1 MRYTPPGVRRSC
13 LLPVAALLLAIFPGL
28 ATAQTQ
34 APPRLEFGGYVQ
46 TQYEN
51 KTEDGVTEDR
61 VLFRRIMLDV
71 TGRLIEGWLG
81 RVQADLAPATEG
93 DGITVKDAWLRYTGL
108 DDRGLTITIGNQKLP
123 FSRSVLTSSSRRGL
137 AERPLASERGFGS
150 PGRSLSVKA
159 DGRLAEAV
167 RWSVA
172 VASVHH
178 RPDADQL
185 RLDGRAEAE
194 DDWNQGPFVNGRI
207 EWHPRGTVP
216 LEQGAFDVRDFR
228 YTVAAAT
235 YYWRNDGDRNIYTD
249 DDEHALDAEAVDL
262 QDAVGFEL
270 SGAIRAPRTSIDIE
284 FQRVSGSTV
293 DNAFTGGIYKDG
305 STRLY
310 KSGFEA
316 GYMVI
321 PPRLEVLGGFA
332 TLAIRDRDAI
342 AYQPAVGLAWY
353 LAQHRLK
360 FQFMHREE
368 FNAVG
373 ISGARARA
381 TFAQAQFAF

>member
-1 MRYTPPGVRRSC
+1 VRRSS
-13 LLPVAALLLAIFPGL
+13 LWPAVGLLLVFSPRFAI
-28 ATAQTQ
+28 AQTQ
-34 APPRLEFGGYVQ
+34 PPPRLEFGGYVQ

-51 KTEDGVTEDR
+51 TTEDGVTEDR

-81 RVQADLAPATEG
+81 RVQVDLAPATEG
-93 DGITVKDAWLRYTGL
+93 NGITVKDAWLRYTGF
-108 DDRGLTITIGNQKLP
+108 DDRGLSVMIGNQKLP
-123 FSRSVLTSSSRRGL
+123 YSRSVLTSSSRRGL
-137 AERPLASERGFGS
+137 VERLPVGDRAFGS
-150 PGRSLSVKA
+150 PGRALSIKV
-159 DGRLAEAV
+159 DGRLDGDL
-167 RWSVA
+167 RWAVA

-178 RPDADQL
+178 RPDADQI

-228 YTVAAAT
+228 YTIAAAS

-249 DDEHALDAEAVDL
+249 EDGHALDADAVDL

-270 SGAIRAPRTSIDIE
+270 SGAIRVPRTSVDIE
-284 FQRVSGSTV
+284 FQRVSGTTV
-293 DNAFTGGIYKDG
+293 DSTFTGGIYSDG

-321 PPRLEVLGGFA
+321 PPRFEVLGSFA
-332 TLAIRDRDAI
+332 TLAIRDRDAV

-353 LAQHRLK
+353 FAQHRLK
-360 FQFMHREE
+360 FQVMHRED
-368 FNAVG
+368 FNAMG
-373 ISGARARA
+373 ISGDRARA
-381 TFAQAQFAF
+381 TFVQAQYVF

>member
-1 MRYTPPGVRRSC
+1 MRRSC
-13 LLPVAALLLAIFPGL
+13 LLPVAALLLALFPRP
-28 ATAQTQ
+28 AIAQTQ

-46 TQYEN
+46 IQYEN

-108 DDRGLTITIGNQKLP
+108 ENRGLTITIGNQKLP
-123 FSRSVLTSSSRRGL
+123 YSRSVLTSSSRRGL
-137 AERPLASERGFGS
+137 VERPLVGERAFGS
-150 PGRSLSVKA
+150 PGRSIAIKT
-159 DGRLAEAV
+159 DGRLAQTV
-167 RWSVA
+167 RWSA
-172 VASVHH
+172 ALASVHH
-178 RPDADQL
+178 RPDADQI

-216 LEQGAFDVRDFR
+216 LEQSAFDVRDFR

-249 DDEHALDAEAVDL
+249 DDGHALDSDAVDL

-284 FQRVSGSTV
+284 FQRVSGTTV
-293 DNAFTGGIYKDG
+293 DSAFTGGIYRDG

-310 KSGFEA
+310 KSGLEA

-321 PPRLEVLGGFA
+321 PARVEVLGGFA
-332 TLAIRDRDAI
+332 TLAIRDRDAL

-368 FNAVG
+368 FNAMG
-373 ISGARARA
+373 ISGDRARA
-381 TFAQAQFAF
+381 TYAQAQFVF